1 MDLARRGQDA
11 EPFTAELFTR
21 ISQMM
26 LYYRID
32 RSLGTDEFLDR
43 ETRATYRQWVQN
55 PSEFRDHLLHTL
67 SAGLAGVIDP
77 DKAGIAGAER
87 SARAAL
93 TACKGGAAAPG
104 PKPPDPRRYQAQALK
119 SAGIIDAKRLDEALA
134 FIDRNPSAA
143 SAARARLEG
152 APEASPGAC
161 QALEKELSDLQRS
174 RLVARE
180 LLGAEQ
186 RFRAGG
192 TP

>member
-1 MDLARRGQDA
+1 MGSNSG
-11 EPFTAELFTR
+11 F
-21 ISQMM
+21 
-26 LYYRID
+26 
-32 RSLGTDEFLDR
+32 G
-43 ETRATYRQWVQN
+43 
-55 PSEFRDHLLHTL
+55 
-67 SAGLAGVIDP
+67 
-77 DKAGIAGAER
+77 
-87 SARAAL
+87 SARNSSSI
-93 TACKGGAAAPG
+93 TRQP
-104 PKPPDPRRYQAQALK
+104 
-119 SAGIIDAKRLDEALA
+119 
-134 FIDRNPSAA
+134 A